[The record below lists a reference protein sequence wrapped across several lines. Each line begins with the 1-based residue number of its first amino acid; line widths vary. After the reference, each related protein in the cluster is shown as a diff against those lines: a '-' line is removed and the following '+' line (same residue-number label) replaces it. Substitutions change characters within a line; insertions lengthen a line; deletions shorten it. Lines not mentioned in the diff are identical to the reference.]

1 MIAIEE
7 IAKIIPFFLLTSQL
21 PIYLMQRKNINIAN
35 SSLCPVGVGYSEHL
49 TYFLSPKGEMFGGFE
64 SYFCHIGS
72 SLEEAFDNIF
82 FKRNFQTLLE

>member
-1 MIAIEE
+1 
-7 IAKIIPFFLLTSQL
+7 
-21 PIYLMQRKNINIAN
+21 
-35 SSLCPVGVGYSEHL
+35 
-49 TYFLSPKGEMFGGFE
+49 MFGGFE